1 MTEAAKTAISDQ
13 IEELRE
19 RVEKGINW
27 LTEHDPDGSFHV
39 WFSAGLTGLSPMPAQ
54 QDHRREAWRE
64 YHRQRERWERM
75 SRDLERV
82 DPTWRPVR

>member
-1 MTEAAKTAISDQ
+1 MTETAEAVRTRQ

-27 LTEHDPDGSFHV
+27 LVEHDPDGSFHH
-39 WFSAGLTGLSPMPAQ
+39 WFVAGLTGLSPMPAQ

-64 YHRQRERWERM
+64 YHRQRVRWE
-75 SRDLERV
+75 SLSHSLGLV
-82 DPTWRPVR
+82 DPDWRPVR